1 MPNEIIQVAERR
13 ADVSLLTDQDIYL
26 FNEGNHYRIYDKLG
40 SHLNNVSGQAGT
52 SFSVWAPNARQVS
65 VMGSFNGWNPDS
77 HPLRA
82 RASSGIWEGFLPGVN
97 QGALYKFHIVS
108 HNQGYVGDKADPF
121 GVFHE
126 NPPRTASVVW
136 DLTYKWND
144 REWMVQRP
152 ARSSL
157 QASISIYE
165 VHLGSWTRVPEEH
178 NRSLNY
184 RELAPRLAEYV
195 NHMQFTHVELLPL
208 MEHPFYGSWG
218 YQTTGYFAPTTRYGA
233 PDDLMAMIDELHR
246 RGVGVILDWVPAHFP
261 TDPHGLGEFDG
272 THLYEHADPRRG
284 FHPDSTSYI
293 FNYGRHEV
301 RAFLISSAISWLDRY
316 HIDGLRVD
324 GVASMLYLNYSR
336 KAGEWIPNPDGSN
349 HDRDAITLLQQF
361 NRA

>member
-136 DLTYKWND
+136 DLGYEWND

-152 ARSSL
+152 ERSSL
-157 QASISIYE
+157 RSGSS
-165 VHLGSWTRVPEEH
+165 SWTTTPPTE
-178 NRSLNY
+178 RS
-184 RELAPRLAEYV
+184 
-195 NHMQFTHVELLPL
+195 
-208 MEHPFYGSWG
+208 
-218 YQTTGYFAPTTRYGA
+218 
-233 PDDLMAMIDELHR
+233 
-246 RGVGVILDWVPAHFP
+246 
-261 TDPHGLGEFDG
+261 
-272 THLYEHADPRRG
+272 
-284 FHPDSTSYI
+284 
-293 FNYGRHEV
+293 
-301 RAFLISSAISWLDRY
+301 
-316 HIDGLRVD
+316 
-324 GVASMLYLNYSR
+324 
-336 KAGEWIPNPDGSN
+336 
-349 HDRDAITLLQQF
+349 
-361 NRA
+361 